1 MSQASSSEEKV
12 IGSGLD
18 VMDTGLDGSDSCF
31 GEDLIGLDG
40 SVDADLMTG
49 GAPGCHVPLDTSPVR
64 SVANATPSTPPRRVK
79 EPFIGPLT
87 TTDSTRVEDM
97 KFLNSGFDDG
107 DARRLLAVEMLAKSR
122 GRAQSTPPRHT
133 DAKRAALI
141 KKYKRLR
148 GYSTPPRGTKP
159 YSRREKE
166 ILVSVRKF
174 NEMEAAK
181 YASVC
186 ERVEEYSR
194 EWIDR
199 VADVPFNAP
208 AARTEKMTGVSS
220 RTVHNFARQ
229 DKRCELTP
237 KKKPGRKSIDP
248 AEWMLIDIRT
258 IVRGKL
264 CSNC

>member
-1 MSQASSSEEKV
+1 MSQASSSVEKV

-40 SVDADLMTG
+40 SVDVDLMTG
-49 GAPGCHVPLDTSPVR
+49 GAPGCHGPLDTSPVC
-64 SVANATPSTPPRRVK
+64 SVANAATSNPSTPPRRVK
-79 EPFIGPLT
+79 EPFVGPLT
-87 TTDSTRVEDM
+87 TEDSTRVEDM

-107 DARRLLAVEMLAKSR
+107 DARRLLLVEKSVR
-122 GRAQSTPPRHT
+122 SRSRAHSTPPRRT
-133 DAKRAALI
+133 DAQRLAVI
-141 KKYKRLR
+141 NKYKHLR

-220 RTVHNFARQ
+220 RTVSNFARQ
-229 DKRCELTP
+229 EKRCELTP
-237 KKKPGRKSIDP
+237 KKKPGPKRIQP

-258 IVRGKL
+258 IVRGEH
-264 CSNC
+264 C